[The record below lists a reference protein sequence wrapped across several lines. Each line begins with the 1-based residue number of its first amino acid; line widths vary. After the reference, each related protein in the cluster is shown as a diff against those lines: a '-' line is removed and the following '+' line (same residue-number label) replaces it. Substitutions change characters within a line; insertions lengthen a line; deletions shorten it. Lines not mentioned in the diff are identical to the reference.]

1 MAMFHQHG
9 RFYEQEYPEVEDI
22 VIVQVLKI
30 DDKIGAYV
38 SLLEYDGK
46 EGMINLGEISK
57 RRIRSM
63 SKLLRVGSTEVCM
76 VVSVDEDKGYI
87 NLSKKRVASEDIPPK
102 QDVFHKAKA
111 VHGIMQHVAQTNEIN
126 IEELCSKVSWPLHIK
141 YPSAYDAFKKH
152 IDEEIS
158 LWDEIDWTQ
167 PGEDLTAKAEKIKA
181 DIETNLQ
188 RRLMQSMVRLQAKV
202 DVSCSDYEGIEAVRA
217 ALMEGFKASTPECEV
232 SIKLIAHPVF
242 ALSCMC
248 RDKVLGIATLDEAME
263 HIRKAIE
270 SRGGEF
276 AIRSKPAAA
285 TTETKDEEGSGSEG
299 SGSDSESEQDETMGN
314 IDEKAMAE
322 LMEKTKDLKEDED

>member
-1 MAMFHQHG
+1 M
-9 RFYEQEYPEVEDI
+9 
-22 VIVQVLKI
+22 IVQVLKI

-102 QDVFHKAKA
+102 QDAFAKAKA
-111 VHGIMQHVAQTNEIN
+111 VHGIMQHVAQTNTID
-126 IEELCSKVSWPLHIK
+126 IEDLCMKVSWPLHQK

-152 IDEEIS
+152 IEEEIC
-158 LWDEIDWTQ
+158 LWDEIDWSQ
-167 PGEDLTAKAEKIKA
+167 PGTDLSDKAEKIKE
-181 DIETNLQ
+181 DIETNLK
-188 RRLMQSMVRLQAKV
+188 RRLLQSMIRLQAKV
-202 DVSCSDYEGIEAVRA
+202 EVSCSDYEGIDAVRE
-217 ALMEGFKASTPECEV
+217 ALNEGFAASKPECEV
-232 SIKLIAHPVF
+232 SIKLVAHPVF

-248 RDKVLGIATLDEAME
+248 RDKVLGVSTLDEAMGL
-263 HIRKAIE
+263 IQKAIE
-270 SRGGEF
+270 ARKGEF
-276 AIRSKPAAA
+276 AIRSKPAVSGADD
-285 TTETKDEEGSGSEG
+285 KDKEGEEGEDDEDKS
-299 SGSDSESEQDETMGN
+299 SGSDSESEQDETMGD

-322 LMEKTKDLKEDED
+322 LMEKTKDLKVDDED